1 MVCER
6 SEEEVVKY
14 GTFDYSQFNELEL
27 RMYSLIKAK
36 LATMTELK
44 TTYTLDE
51 ALKLYALYEMEC
63 DIERGRAYDLERRS
77 E

>member
-1 MVCER
+1 
-6 SEEEVVKY
+6 
-14 GTFDYSQFNELEL
+14 
-27 RMYSLIKAK
+27 MYSLIKAK